1 MRFVVPGPVDP
12 PLAARYLLVHEHSV
26 VTVRQH
32 PARLLPAVTAAVG
45 GLLAAETVNGIAAG
59 VKWAPFVVWVLA
71 GLLVV
76 RAVVDCLAWSIRYIV
91 ITDRRLILISGI
103 LSRKVAVLPLQA
115 LQNLGLTRSFGG
127 QILGYGAFTAEVDG
141 QAGTVIDFIPY
152 PEQLYLEVYQLLFP
166 RKKGEEDGSGGGPGG
181 LGWPGD
187 PGGPGGSGGSG
198 GSGGLLDFDD
208 L

>member
-59 VKWAPFVVWVLA
+59 VLA
-71 GLLVV
+71 GFLVV
-76 RAVVDCLAWSIRYIV
+76 RAIVDGLAWSIRYIV

-103 LSRKVAVLPLQA
+103 LNRKVTALPLQA

-127 QILGYGAFTAEVDG
+127 QILGYGAFTVEADG
-141 QAGTVIDFIPY
+141 QAGAVIDFIPY
-152 PEQLYLEVYQLLFP
+152 PEQLYLEVYHLLFP
-166 RKKGEEDGSGGGPGG
+166 QGKEEEDGSGGGPGG

-198 GSGGLLDFDD
+198 GSGVLLDFDD